1 MPSDYRFSLTA
12 ALSEDILNILFL
24 DLLFLQTTPSP
35 LRSLE
40 PCWIA
45 FLNILQM
52 LVAAAW
58 RPFWTTCWIQKAIH
72 RPALSL

>member
-52 LVAAAW
+52 LVAAA
-58 RPFWTTCWIQKAIH
+58 
-72 RPALSL
+72 